1 MEWMQELEL
10 VLASSSPRRIA
21 LMREM
26 GFRFEVIPADID
38 EDGFSHLEP
47 YRQAM
52 AIAEAKAKHVLTH
65 HDIGRRWV
73 LAADTIV
80 VLKDR
85 VLGKPGDK
93 RTAYRMLASL
103 SGQKHTVISGVV
115 IYCEGRYYRFHEA
128 TDVLFRPLVH
138 EEIEYY
144 LEKYRPYDKAG
155 AYGIQDWI
163 GLTKIASIRGSYSNV
178 VGLPTEKVYTFLQQ
192 LWQVHRSPMQ

>member
-1 MEWMQELEL
+1 
-10 VLASSSPRRIA
+10 
-21 LMREM
+21 MRAM
-26 GFRFEVIPADID
+26 GFRFEVLPADID

-47 YRQAM
+47 YRQVLE
-52 AIAEAKAKHVLTH
+52 IAEAKAQHVRTR

-80 VLKDR
+80 VLKGR

-93 RTAYRMLASL
+93 RTAYRMLAAL
-103 SGQKHTVISGVV
+103 SGQKHTVITGVV
-115 IYCEGRYYRFHEA
+115 IYCEGKYYRFHEA
-128 TDVLFRPLVH
+128 TEVLFRPLIH

-144 LEKYRPYDKAG
+144 LEKYRPFDKAG

-192 LWQVHRSPMQ
+192 LWQLHRSPSK